1 MDLLDFSNLVA
12 TQIFVSALFGNLSFA
27 YITFSLLDFCFVCF
41 FDFFFTCPLLFNSVL
56 GF

>member
-12 TQIFVSALFGNLSFA
+12 TQIFVSTLFWNLSFA
-27 YITFSLLDFCFVCF
+27 YLTFFACFLLYLF
-41 FDFFFTCPLLFNSVL
+41 FDLLFTCPLLFNCVL